1 MKELK
6 PNGGKT
12 EAQISL
18 VVRVKKKTKNK
29 FLIKNHKDNDNGTSA
44 I

>member
-6 PNGGKT
+6 PNGEKLKHKSRCLG
-12 EAQISL
+12 EAED
-18 VVRVKKKTKNK
+18 KKK
-29 FLIKNHKDNDNGTSA
+29 FSIKNQKDNDNGTSA

>member
-6 PNGGKT
+6 PNGEKLKPKSCSTG
-12 EAQISL
+12 EEEED
-18 VVRVKKKTKNK
+18 KKK